1 MKLTRRDALIALGA
15 ASAGAAAIGSAR
27 QTTAVDLSDAQ
38 ITTRLQAVAES
49 VYPEEIEV
57 TRGFIVSY
65 AQRRL
70 EGRDAYRRAQADAL
84 ERLDNRAR
92 SFAGRPFPALSRD
105 RRQTV
110 LRDMGVL
117 RAVPVADGTAEERIR
132 FYVVND
138 LLYVLFSTPTG
149 GEALGCANPP
159 GYPGGLAAYQRGSTG

>member
-1 MKLTRRDALIALGA
+1 MKLTRRDALLALGA
-15 ASAGAAAIGSAR
+15 ASVGAAAVGSAR
-27 QTTAVDLSDAQ
+27 QTTSVDLSEAQ
-38 ITTRLQAVAES
+38 ITTRLHAVAES

-70 EGRDAYRRAQADAL
+70 ENRDEYRHEQADAL
-84 ERLDNRAR
+84 EILDNRAR
-92 SFAGRPFPALSRD
+92 SFAGRPYPSLSID

-117 RAVPVADGTAEERIR
+117 RALPVPDGTAEERIR
-132 FYVVND
+132 FFVVND

-159 GYPGGLAAYQRGSTG
+159 GYPGGLEAYQGGSPG